1 MTFNRAWWQA
11 FASSLVV
18 PIVICVALL
27 PLRMVISITDVAMLQ
42 LLWITWTA
50 QRFGKRWSSVCT
62 VHSVLLL
69 NWYFVPPF
77 YTLDVHDSSNLIS
90 FMVMLSLGLFISYL
104 SGRLRQQLH
113 HSRFMALQLRGMF
126 QLAKGLS
133 QAKDEVELCRYATR
147 TLRRRTRSA
156 VDVVLHQQ
164 LTVLAPSQRGLPLTL
179 PQVRMELIQRS
190 RMLPHLLA
198 DGVNAAVHD
207 HGQIIGYI
215 LVDELVYQKYQAL
228 IDTAHSLLNQHLDN
242 LALRQQAQQERL
254 QCDIEQQRAMLLR
267 SLSHDLRTPLAT
279 IMGASSMLADD
290 DVALTSQ
297 QRQQQAANIFKQSQL
312 LNRHF
317 DKVLELSKTQLHT
330 ADLQMQQID
339 CTDFV
344 AAALARIGATG
355 HHLTFLHHEPNSIE
369 QLEQQLHI
377 ESCDTIFGEPALL
390 EIALANMLENAVK
403 HGAAPF
409 RLQIIQQSGYFSLC
423 VRNRV
428 PPQIRPR
435 ADSGYGLGS
444 QICAAV
450 AKLHHGDFRLQPHID
465 KDESLFIATLT
476 WPEFA

>member
-1 MTFNRAWWQA
+1 MTLNRAWWQA

-27 PLRMVISITDVAMLQ
+27 PLRAVISITDVAMLQ

-90 FMVMLSLGLFISYL
+90 FMVMLGLGLFISYL
-104 SGRLRQQLH
+104 SGRLRQQLQ
-113 HSRFMALQLRGMF
+113 HSRFMTLQLRGMF

-133 QAKDEVELCRYATR
+133 EAVDDADMCRYTMR

-156 VDVVLHQQ
+156 VEIVLSQQ
-164 LTVLAPSQRGLPLTL
+164 LPAVTPSQHCLPLTL
-179 PQVRMELIQRS
+179 PMVRVEHIQRRRVLS
-190 RMLPHLLA
+190 RLPS
-198 DGVNAAVHD
+198 DGLNAMAPA
-207 HGQIIGYI
+207 QSQTIGYM
-215 LVDELVYQKYQAL
+215 LVDLVVYQKYQAL

-242 LALRQQAQQERL
+242 LALRQQAQQERV
-254 QCDIEQQRAMLLR
+254 QRDIEQQRTMLLR

-290 DVALTSQ
+290 EVALTSQ

-317 DKVLELSKTQLHT
+317 DKVLELSKTQLHS
-330 ADLQMQQID
+330 ADLQIQPID

-344 AAALARIGATG
+344 AAALARMGATG
-355 HHLTFLHHEPNSIE
+355 HHVALLGHEPNSIE

-377 ESCDTIFGEPALL
+377 ESCDVIYGEPALL

-409 RLQIIQQSGYFSLC
+409 SLKIMRQSGYFSLC
-423 VRNRV
+423 VSNSV
-428 PPQIRPR
+428 PRQTRPR

-444 QICAAV
+444 QICVAV
-450 AKLHHGDFRLQPHID
+450 AKLHHGDFRLQPSID
-465 KDESLFIATLT
+465 RDQPFFIATLI